1 MVAVVTEEA
10 RPKKDT
16 KGKEIMVDFKE
27 KIRIQK
33 EVSKKLSVFCVRLIS
48 EHKSLEAD
56 LHNLDD
62 NIDGKIRQTKEALDA
77 SKATIAQAADN
88 EKRAARA
95 KDVAESR
102 QIDAE
107 RALEQFRAE
116 NIPLLQKTKEYET
129 KAEML
134 TKQLQVEER
143 RSREQHEENQA
154 AMKTVSDKLQ
164 MTKASHQQVI
174 EPMFFGFLPFISSYL
189 FFFFFKK

>member
-102 QIDAE
+102 QIDADST
-107 RALEQFRAE
+107 AKRAE
-116 NIPLLQKTKEYET
+116 HI
-129 KAEML
+129 
-134 TKQLQVEER
+134 
-143 RSREQHEENQA
+143 
-154 AMKTVSDKLQ
+154 
-164 MTKASHQQVI
+164 
-174 EPMFFGFLPFISSYL
+174 
-189 FFFFFKK
+189 